1 VSLMRLAPEC
11 VRLRRM
17 AKAHAA
23 GEMTQAEYRAAR
35 REVIDNF
42 PGTPP
47 ADDDTR
53 PRFADEPTL
62 RSDSRMSRHLGVAA
76 EAPDDAPA
84 DRRWLWLAA
93 GAVILATALLT
104 LPTASAEPAAARSGE
119 AAQVPPVRERHPDP
133 VSSPRLEVAAVV
145 VEWGEAAPAAD
156 AALSLEP
163 LQRRAELAL
172 EEVRMRNAPGQH
184 GFTPAELE
192 EVARLLNVL
201 GVHRGA
207 GGLDAEDARDLS
219 ALIREQKR
227 RRGVSV
233 AQLEEVARSVQTRL
247 RDSGYFLGAAYLPA
261 QTVTGGRVRIEVLP
275 GRLGDIV
282 VAGGDPGPVS
292 GTFAP
297 LLGQPLTL
305 DAVSRNLQRLNSLPG
320 FTAQASFGPGN
331 EVGEARLQLNLLE
344 RRRWSGAVAVDNH
357 GDAATGE
364 QRLSVEGS
372 WLNPRGVGDRLSA
385 GALASVNPANQ
396 TYGYLEYDMPLG
408 ETFRLSGRIGNHDFS
423 RDGVPELDGGG
434 TVVDLVARRNL
445 LHGRE
450 HAATAVFSATRQRLD
465 FDAGVTQ
472 KVTAVGAGIAGH
484 RVWGRPQIA
493 ADAGVNLQWGHIG
506 GDTFA
511 GQDQGFWLLELDAE
525 AWLPLAL
532 PLLDGEHK
540 LRGYVSGQWGGS
552 LLPATRRF
560 ALGGAGRARALD
572 RSAFL
577 GDRGVLLGL
586 ELRVPLSVGE
596 LLVFA
601 ESGYADSRA
610 DGRDAWA
617 SLTDIGVG
625 WDARL
630 SGALTSRLSWA
641 LPVAADG
648 SDGFDDDGSRWYWSM
663 RYEL

>member
-1 VSLMRLAPEC
+1 MRLAPEC

-23 GEMTQAEYRAAR
+23 GEMSQAEYRAAR
-35 REVIDNF
+35 REVIDGF

-62 RSDSRMSRHLGVAA
+62 RSDSRMSGHLGVAA
-76 EAPDDAPA
+76 EASSGAAP

-93 GAVILATALLT
+93 GVVILVAALLT
-104 LPTASAEPAAARSGE
+104 LPTAAAGAAAARPTE
-119 AAQVPPVRERHPDP
+119 AARVPPVRERHPDP
-133 VSSPRLEVAAVV
+133 VSSPRLEVSSVV
-145 VEWGEAAPAAD
+145 VEWGEAAAAAD
-156 AALSLEP
+156 ADLNLAP
-163 LQRRAELAL
+163 LQRQAEQAL
-172 EEVRMRNAPGQH
+172 TDVRTRNAPGQH
-184 GFTPAELE
+184 GFTPTELE
-192 EVARLLNVL
+192 EVARFLNVL
-201 GVHRGA
+201 GVHEGA

-233 AQLEEVARSVQTRL
+233 AQLEAVARSVQSRL
-247 RDSGYFLGAAYLPA
+247 RESGYFVGAAYLPA
-261 QTVTGGRVRIEVLP
+261 QTVTDGRVRIEVLP

-305 DAVSRNLQRLNSLPG
+305 DGVSRHLQRLNSLPG
-320 FTAQASFGPGN
+320 FTAQASFGPGA
-331 EVGEARLQLNLLE
+331 EVGEAQLQLNLLE
-344 RRRWSGAVAVDNH
+344 RRRWSAAVEVDNH

-364 QRLSVEGS
+364 QRLSITGS

-385 GALASVNPANQ
+385 GALASLNPANQ
-396 TYGYLEYDMPLG
+396 TYGYVEYDMPLG
-408 ETFRLSGRIGNHDFS
+408 EAFRLSGRIGNNDFS

-450 HAATAVFSATRQRLD
+450 RSATAVFSATRQHLD
-465 FDAGVTQ
+465 YDAGLSQT
-472 KVTAVGAGIAGH
+472 VTAIGAGIAGH
-484 RVWGRPQIA
+484 RVWNQPRIA

-506 GDTFA
+506 GDTFT
-511 GQDQGFWLLELDAE
+511 GQEDRFWLLEMDAE
-525 AWLPLAL
+525 AWLPLSL
-532 PLLDGEHK
+532 PGLAGEHK
-540 LRGYVSGQWGGS
+540 LRGYVSGQWSDS

-560 ALGGAGRARALD
+560 ALAGAARARAFD

-586 ELRVPLSVGE
+586 ELRVPVAVGE
-596 LLVFA
+596 LLLFT
-601 ESGYADSRA
+601 ESGYGDGRA
-610 DGRDAWA
+610 DGAETWA
-617 SLTDIGVG
+617 QLTNIGLG
-625 WDARL
+625 WDAEL
-630 SGALTSRLSWA
+630 SAALTSRLSWA
-641 LPVAADG
+641 LPVAAEG
-648 SDGFDDDGSRWYWSM
+648 SDDFDDDGSRWYWSV
-663 RYEL
+663 RYEH